1 MNEKEFAEV
10 KSELKDAVGQLHDL
24 KHASNNLTQQ
34 VDGIYKQLEHIS
46 KSMETFIQRYEG
58 NAEIGYTGQ
67 TAEMKEDMEELAKKV
82 NILMD
87 AYEVGKVWKIKIS
100 GFFLAL
106 TGLAALATF
115 AYGAAKVLVWIKEH
129 INLK

>member
-24 KHASNNLTQQ
+24 KHASNNLAQQ
-34 VDGIYKQLEHIS
+34 VDGIYKQLEHIG

-58 NAEIGYTGQ
+58 NAEIGYSGQ
-67 TAEMKEDMEELAKKV
+67 TAEMKEDFLELSKRV
-82 NILMD
+82 DTLMA

-100 GFFLAL
+100 GFFMAL
-106 TGLAALATF
+106 MGLAGIASF
-115 AYGAAKVLVWIKEH
+115 AFGVAKFFVWIKDH

>member
-10 KSELKDAVGQLHDL
+10 KQELKDAVGQLHDL
-24 KHASNNLTQQ
+24 KHASSNMEIQIR
-34 VDGIYKQLEHIS
+34 GIYTQLEHIG

-67 TAEMKEDMEELAKKV
+67 TAEMKHSVEDLAEKV
-82 NILMD
+82 HTLMD

-100 GFFLAL
+100 GFFMAL
-106 TGLAALATF
+106 TGLAGIATF
-115 AYGAAKVLVWIKEH
+115 AYAAAKFIVWIREH
-129 INLK
+129 INFK